1 MHRAHA
7 SSQPAGLS
15 LVTQTFSAVEAVGHG
30 ARSNL
35 EKSCLCQIK
44 TSAVC
49 ASSSVVAV
57 AAAAAAAVAGGVAGL
72 GHVESAHEVVM
83 AVAAVVD
90 AFAVAAAAD
99 DVAGAVGVVGGA
111 ISGLVVVL
119 VGHLVSTGA
128 VSVRAGRVATVAR
141 ATGVAVAVVGV
152 RANAVAVASGV
163 VVGVGGD
170 VATVTVVA
178 VATVA
183 VAVAVVV
190 VGRGGG
196 GRNVLTDDAAADNN
210 SRFSGIAGSCSCCE
224 WLLADL
230 NAPTHDGVLARKGDQ
245 LVAEDFVGQRTDCYS
260 GISRTRSNRGSGN
273 TLLDSA
279 TVGVLEWV
287 STQVLVELTQRSV
300 LSAHLVADGSRCSA
314 LSSEVGVLID
324 HEV

>member
-1 MHRAHA
+1 M
-7 SSQPAGLS
+7 GGE
-15 LVTQTFSAVEAVGHG
+15 TEHG
-30 ARSNL
+30 ASATPGKSRLWTKRSTFL
-35 EKSCLCQIK
+35 KGISC
-44 TSAVC
+44 
-49 ASSSVVAV
+49 SVARVAR
-57 AAAAAAAVAGGVAGL
+57 L
-72 GHVESAHEVVM
+72 GHAEAAHEVVVAVVFAAAAM
-83 AVAAVVD
+83 AVAAVAVAAVVN

-111 ISGLVVVL
+111 IAGPVVVL

-152 RANAVAVASGV
+152 RTNAVAVASGV